1 MSDTLD
7 YRRARKGKP
16 VNRGRKASA
25 AEFRR
30 MWADNSLTLYQIG
43 EKLAI
48 HQSTVSQRANLLGLP
63 PRNEVITPIKP
74 HRKIHDPQLCLE
86 MLRFGVS
93 VAEICAH
100 FGISASGLKSFRVR
114 QGEPARKRVKHPST
128 SKTVAEFK
136 AAQAARALAARLDA
150 EARQTR
156 NAFILS
162 EMVDRTDQRPLR
174 LA

>member
-1 MSDTLD
+1 MSEVLD

-16 VNRGRKASA
+16 INKGRKASA
-25 AEFRR
+25 ADFRR
-30 MWADNSLTLYQIG
+30 MWADTSLTLHEIG
-43 EKLAI
+43 KKLGI
-48 HQSTVSQRANLLGLP
+48 HQSTVSQRASAFGLP
-63 PRNEVITPIKP
+63 KRHDVIPPIRP
-74 HRKIHDPQLCLE
+74 HRKIHDPQLCRD

-93 VAEICAH
+93 VPEICAH
-100 FGISASGLKSFRVR
+100 FGITPSGLKSFRVR
-114 QGEPARKRVKHPST
+114 SGEPARKRGTHPST

-136 AAQAARALAARLDA
+136 AAQAAKALAARLDA

-162 EMVDRTDQRPLR
+162 EMVDRTDPRPLR